1 MLYFCSCVRWLA
13 FVFASPSVMFG
24 RMKTNDWTP
33 HKQKYV
39 ITTWVWNENN
49 SIKTGRRLRCK
60 NSFNLAEL
68 YTTTY
73 LLSSCDVNKRNHTK
87 QNTTLTKH
95 AWLSYI
101 EMIINN
107 AAGLVMFRIKNLKTV
122 SLNQNHELI
131 VNAKRFRK
139 HTRSHRA
146 MTTIKLRLCNYNFKN
161 ETWTSKIKNSH
172 VSCGLCTFYMVK

>member
-1 MLYFCSCVRWLA
+1 MIERHTNKNTSFKHGHEMKLIASRLGDDWLVKIA
-13 FVFASPSVMFG
+13 LIWLNCTQPP
-24 RMKTNDWTP
+24 N
-33 HKQKYV
+33 
-39 ITTWVWNENN
+39 
-49 SIKTGRRLRCK
+49 
-60 NSFNLAEL
+60 
-68 YTTTY
+68 Y

-87 QNTTLTKH
+87 RNTTLTKH

-161 ETWTSKIKNSH
+161 ETWASKIKNSH